1 MKYDVMNLNT
11 VMKPDPKCGGM
22 VYAEAEKD
30 IPFKI
35 RRIYCIYKTEEGMH
49 RGFHAHKENWQLLF
63 CPYGSIEIVIN
74 DGKETE
80 SVMLDDPTK
89 GLILYPGL
97 WREMIWHQNE
107 SVLCV
112 AASKYYDPNEYIR
125 DYDEFVKYVN
135 CKGGKDE
142 V

>member
-1 MKYDVMNLNT
+1 MQKQKKIFHLRSDVFT
-11 VMKPDPKCGGM
+11 AYIKQKRECTEVFTHIK
-22 VYAEAEKD
+22 
-30 IPFKI
+30 
-35 RRIYCIYKTEEGMH
+35 RIGSCC
-49 RGFHAHKENWQLLF
+49 FAHI
-63 CPYGSIEIVIN
+63 GSIEIVIN

-112 AASKYYDPNEYIR
+112 AASEYYDPNEYIR